1 LFDLDCGRDLPL
13 LMVARRKSKRAVRNL
28 TGETM
33 LIRYE
38 SCPDRAEYQ
47 SLLVLNDKARWRE
60 TLYFNFFTPWG
71 EEEERLFAGR
81 AMSDVHFKDKPCL
94 CVLVFDFHRWDAA
107 TVERALELELP
118 AVAFERPL
126 GELLKRALEE
136 REANPEGFVFTN
148 GR

>member
-1 LFDLDCGRDLPL
+1 
-13 LMVARRKSKRAVRNL
+13 MVSRRKPKRAVRNL

-60 TLYFNFFTPWG
+60 TLYFNSFTPWG

-81 AMSDVHFKDKPCL
+81 AMSDAHVKDKPSL

-107 TVERALELELP
+107 TVERALELEQP

-126 GELLKRALEE
+126 GDLLKRALEE
-136 REANPEGFVFTN
+136 REANPEGFVFKN